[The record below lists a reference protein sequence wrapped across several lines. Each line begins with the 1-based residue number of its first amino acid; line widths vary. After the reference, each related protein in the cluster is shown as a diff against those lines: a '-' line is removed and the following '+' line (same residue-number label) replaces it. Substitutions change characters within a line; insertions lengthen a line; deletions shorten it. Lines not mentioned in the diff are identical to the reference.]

1 MEFTAKMIA
10 DVLHGTVEGDENA
23 AVSNFA
29 KIEEGAPGT
38 LTFLSN
44 MKYAEYI
51 YDTKASIVLVNNDF
65 VPEKPIS
72 ATLVRVPNAYE
83 ALATLMQ
90 IYQQATQAQQKI
102 EIEQPSYIAEGVQ
115 VGPNSYVG
123 AFSYIAKGVSLGEN
137 MRCYPQVYIG
147 ENVKIGNNVTL
158 YPGVKIYKDCVI
170 GNNVTLHAGCV
181 IGGDGFGFA
190 PTATGE
196 YEKIPQI
203 GNVVIEDNVEIG
215 ANTCIDRS
223 TMGSTLIRK
232 GVKLDNL
239 CHVAHNCEIG
249 ENTVMAAQ
257 GGLAG
262 STILGKNMMIGGQ
275 CGFAGHMTV
284 ADGTMVGARSAILS
298 SIKKTDQ
305 VMGYPAEPKM
315 TFFKGQVMLRKMP
328 EIAKQVDALQKEIA
342 ELKAKLN
349 N

>member
-10 DVLHGTVEGDENA
+10 DVLHGTVDGDENA

-29 KIEEGAPGT
+29 KIEEGTPGT
-38 LTFLSN
+38 LSFLSN
-44 MKYAEYI
+44 MKYEEYI
-51 YDTKASIVLVNNDF
+51 YTTKASIVLVNNDF
-65 VPEKPIS
+65 VPQKPVS

-90 IYQQATQAQQKI
+90 IYSQATQAQQKI
-102 EIEQPSYIAEGVQ
+102 EIEQPSYIADGVQ
-115 VGPNSYVG
+115 VAPNSYIG
-123 AFSYIAKGVSLGEN
+123 AFAYIAKGVTLGEN
-137 MRCYPQVYIG
+137 LRCYPQVYIG

-170 GNNVTLHAGCV
+170 GNNVILHAGCV
-181 IGGDGFGFA
+181 IGSDGFGFA

-203 GNVVIEDNVEIG
+203 GNVVIEDNVEMG

-223 TMGSTLIRK
+223 TMGSTTIRK

-249 ENTVMAAQ
+249 ENTVIAAQ

-262 STILGKNMMIGGQ
+262 STTLGKNIMVGGQ
-275 CGFAGHMTV
+275 SGFAGHMTIPDGCVFGAKSGV
-284 ADGTMVGARSAILS
+284 ANKLKGTGTYI
-298 SIKKTDQ
+298 
-305 VMGYPAEPKM
+305 GYPAVTQM
-315 TFFKGQVMLRKMP
+315 QFFKGHVFLRNVEKF
-328 EIAKQVDALQKEIA
+328 EREYEALKKEVA